1 MPNSSIVPLNANSI
15 DLAKEFTTDQDGK
28 GFVSRRG
35 LARMCGKHHSTIQAL
50 LKNIE
55 NCSGGCTSSESLE
68 SILGQGFEGGGWI
81 SDTVV
86 SLIVEHYAFDG
97 STEARKHLRLFSAI
111 GLRALIQQSTGYKP
125 NLKRKLTA
133 EEIIEICCL
142 PVPTTW
148 ERRFPEQY
156 YEQLSRLTGLIVDGH
171 TRPCYWAALTKELVY
186 SYLPKGIYC
195 QIKRCKD
202 ESGNWDKLHQYLSA
216 DGVEIL
222 EAHQRKVLHH
232 MQGAA
237 SINQLRT
244 ALKQACTGEYQLVL
258 L

>member
-1 MPNSSIVPLNANSI
+1 MTNNIIPSNFT
-15 DLAKEFTTDQDGK
+15 DLSKEFKTDDDGK
-28 GFVSRRG
+28 GFVTRRG
-35 LARMCGKHHSTIQAL
+35 LARMCGINPSSIQKL
-50 LKNIE
+50 LKKIE
-55 NCSGGCTSSESLE
+55 NCSDALTLSKSLQP
-68 SILGQGFEGGGWI
+68 LAGQSFDG
-81 SDTVV
+81 DALLPDYVTAA
-86 SLIVEHYAFDG
+86 IVQHYAVLG
-97 STEARKHLRLFSAI
+97 SEKALEHLLLFSAI

-133 EEIIEICCL
+133 EEIIDICCL

-148 ERRFPEQY
+148 ERRFPEEY
-156 YEQLSRLTGLIVDGH
+156 YEHLSRLTGLIVDGH
-171 TRPCYWAALTKELVY
+171 TRPAYWAALTKELVY
-186 SYLPKGIYC
+186 NYLPEGIYNE
-195 QIKRCKD
+195 IKRCKD

-237 SINQLRT
+237 NVNQLRT
-244 ALKQACTGEYQLVL
+244 ALKQACTGQYQLVL

>member
-1 MPNSSIVPLNANSI
+1 MTNSIVQSNSI
-15 DLAKEFTTDQDGK
+15 ELSKDFTTDSDGK

-35 LARMCGKHHSTIQAL
+35 LARMCGKQAPTITRL
-50 LKNIE
+50 LENIKNS
-55 NCSGGCTSSESLE
+55 SGTCTSSKSLE
-68 SILGQGFEGGGWI
+68 MLLGQSFEGVAWLP
-81 SDTVV
+81 DHVTAA
-86 SLIVEHYAFDG
+86 IVQHYAFSG
-97 STEARKHLRLFSAI
+97 SIKAQEHLLLFGAI

-148 ERRFPEQY
+148 ERRFPEEY
-156 YEQLSRLTGLIVDGH
+156 YEHLSRLTGLVVDGH
-171 TRPCYWAALTKELVY
+171 TRPCYWAALTKELIY
-186 SYLPKGIYC
+186 DYLPEGIYGE
-195 QIKRCKD
+195 IKRCKD
-202 ESGNWDKLHQYLSA
+202 ESGSWDRLHQYLSG

-222 EAHQRKVLHH
+222 QSHQKKVLHH

-237 SINQLRT
+237 SVNQLRT
-244 ALKQACTGEYQLVL
+244 ALKQACTGQYQLVL